1 MLLEQRE
8 VTMRYQVPLIAQP
21 TPQSCW
27 AASIAMVV
35 SWSDPQRNYT
45 PRDINSL
52 VPDKTLF
59 TQGASTRELLE
70 IYPLFDMSAEPPVNY
85 PEMKFLALLQQ
96 YGPLFVATYDFA
108 SPHAVVVTGLDPDP
122 DPGKATVYF
131 NNPCD
136 GLTQPYTAVAETL
149 SYTEFMDNMEM
160 LVRKTAREQR
170 VAFIAHL
177 KGK

>member
-1 MLLEQRE
+1 
-8 VTMRYQVPLIAQP
+8 MRYQVPLIAQP

-108 SPHAVVVTGLDPDP
+108 SPHAIVVTGLDPDP
-122 DPGKATVYF
+122 DPGKATV
-131 NNPCD
+131 
-136 GLTQPYTAVAETL
+136 QPRPSAW
-149 SYTEFMDNMEM
+149 TEP
-160 LVRKTAREQR
+160 VIQR
-170 VAFIAHL
+170 VTDQIVSEVIRVGTYGPDQLRRKHL
-177 KGK
+177 V